1 MEKKDIIYTKVWK
14 INKQLVVAE
23 TIEKAI
29 EVYKSHLD
37 FPYNEITSI
46 QSVTDGGLISDNSAL
61 MWNPEVNDDI
71 KNPESYPEEKE
82 SEKK

>member
-71 KNPESYPEEKE
+71 KNPESYPEEQE